1 MKVIKKFLEWLNIRP
16 DEKQRWILLSMAISG
31 LLITYS
37 HPVLLKTI
45 VTQLPSEWLAF
56 EALVGSFSG
65 LIIGSIWRGNLRNKA
80 IKGFIYLAAT
90 ESLCGFLL
98 GMYLCFISF
107 NVWVFAIASLIYT
120 SLISM
125 FVGKCIMY
133 FKSQLWNEQKREI
146 YDNNC
151 SIVSGIVCVVGY
163 LFALFAMPPLKVGL
177 FLWGICCILDD
188 IGWIIVVKKYIR

>member
-16 DEKQRWILLSMAISG
+16 DEKQIWILLSMAISG

-45 VTQLPSEWLAF
+45 VSQLPTQWLAF
-56 EALVGSFSG
+56 EALISSITG
-65 LIIGSIWRGNLRNKA
+65 LIIGSIWRGKLRNKA
-80 IKGFIYLAAT
+80 IKWFIYLAAT

-146 YDNNC
+146 YDNNS
-151 SIVSGIVCVVGY
+151 SIVSGIVCVIGY
-163 LFALFAMPPLKVGL
+163 IFALFAMPSLKIGL

-188 IGWIIVVKKYIR
+188 IGWIIVVKKYIK

>member
-45 VTQLPSEWLAF
+45 VSQLPTQWLAF
-56 EALVGSFSG
+56 EALVSSISA
-65 LIIGSIWRGNLRNKA
+65 LIIGSIWRGKLRNKA
-80 IKGFIYLAAT
+80 IKWFIYLAAT
-90 ESLCGFLL
+90 ESFCGFLL

-146 YDNNC
+146 YDNNS
-151 SIVSGIVCVVGY
+151 SIVSGIVCVIGY
-163 LFALFAMPPLKVGL
+163 LFALFAMPSLKVGL
-177 FLWGICCILDD
+177 FLWGICCIIDD

>member
-45 VTQLPSEWLAF
+45 VSQLPTQWLAF
-56 EALVGSFSG
+56 EALVSSVSA
-65 LIIGSIWRGNLRNKA
+65 LIIGSIWRGKLRNKA
-80 IKGFIYLAAT
+80 IKWFIYLAAM
-90 ESLCGFLL
+90 ESFCGFLL

-107 NVWVFAIASLIYT
+107 NVWGFAIASLIYT

-146 YDNNC
+146 YDNNS
-151 SIVSGIVCVVGY
+151 SIVSGIVCVIGY
-163 LFALFAMPPLKVGL
+163 IFALFAMPSLKIGL
-177 FLWGICCILDD
+177 FLWGICCIIDD